1 MNTKTDLALGREV
14 ELSVVLEGLRDEL
27 IKTQQNSQKKN
38 IQFQVESVEV
48 ELQTVVKR
56 NVNGSSKGKVG
67 LWVFNAELGAGA
79 AYEDA
84 VTQKIKLTFSA
95 LDLGITDEKGSPQ
108 KARVSA
114 HRSKE

>member
-1 MNTKTDLALGREV
+1 MNTKTDLALGREI
-14 ELSVVLEGLRDEL
+14 ELSEVLEILRDEL
-27 IKTQQNSQKKN
+27 IKTQQNSHKKN

-56 NVNGSSKGKVG
+56 NANGSSKGKVG
-67 LWVFNAELGAGA
+67 LWVFNAELGAGV

-95 LDLGITDEKGSPQ
+95 LDLKLMDKDGKPQ
-108 KARVSA
+108 KAQVA
-114 HRSKE
+114 GDD